1 MTDDLL
7 ALAERSPLDDVDRAA
22 LVRLRAQIVF
32 ARNRGRDAAPLL
44 LEAARQLEPF
54 DPAAARETYLEAVGA
69 AIFSG
74 RSGTAPGLR
83 EVAEL
88 AAAAPPMLDAPRP
101 IDLLLDGTALRLTA
115 GHPAAVAALRR
126 ALLAFHHQGRDGGE
140 AKMHWFWLAWMLAGE
155 LWDDELWDE
164 LATRAVQLARDAGAL
179 GELPI
184 ALIYRAAVHVYAGEP
199 AAAAALIEESGA
211 ITAITGQAPL
221 MFTTLLLA
229 GWQGDDAAPAAIF
242 EPAVADGMERG
253 EGRGLGAIGFVTA
266 LWCNGRARYAEAL
279 TSARQA
285 CEFDDLGV
293 TGFALVELIEA
304 AARSGALDEAAAAL
318 ARLEE
323 RVLAVGTEWALG
335 MLARS
340 RALLS
345 DAEAADALYREAIEH
360 LGRTRVAVHLA
371 RAHLIYGEWLRREN
385 RRLEARSELRVAYDM
400 LGDAGAAAFAE
411 RARRELVATGET
423 VRKRT
428 GDAPDV
434 LTAQETQIARLTAAG
449 HTNQEIGSQLFI
461 SPRTVE
467 YHLRKV
473 FTKLGVRSR
482 RELRTALTTAP
493 A

>member
-1 MTDDLL
+1 M
-7 ALAERSPLDDVDRAA
+7 
-22 LVRLRAQIVF
+22 
-32 ARNRGRDAAPLL
+32 
-44 LEAARQLEPF
+44 
-54 DPAAARETYLEAVGA
+54 AAARDTYLEAVGA
-69 AIFSG
+69 AIFGG
-74 RSGTAPGLR
+74 RLGTEPGLR
-83 EVAEL
+83 EVAEI
-88 AAAAPPMLDAPRP
+88 AGAAPPMLDAPRP

-115 GHPAAVAALRR
+115 GHPASVASLRR
-126 ALLAFHHQGRDGGE
+126 ALHAFDQQGRDGGE
-140 AKMHWFWLAWMLAGE
+140 ANMHWFWLAWMIAGD
-155 LWDDELWDE
+155 LWDDELWHE

-184 ALIYRAAVHVYAGEP
+184 ALIYRAAVHVYAGEFG
-199 AAAAALIEESGA
+199 AATGLIEESGA

-229 GWQGDDAAPAAIF
+229 GWQGDEAAPTGIF
-242 EPAVADGMERG
+242 EPAVANGMERG
-253 EGRGLGAIGFVTA
+253 EGRALGAIGFVKA
-266 LWCNGRARYAEAL
+266 LWCNGRSRYDEAL
-279 TSARQA
+279 THARQA

-304 AARSGALDEAAAAL
+304 AMRSGANDEATAAL
-318 ARLEE
+318 ARLED
-323 RVLAVGTEWALG
+323 RTLAVGTEWALG

-345 DAEAADALYREAIEH
+345 DGAAADELYREAIEH
-360 LGRTRVAVHLA
+360 LGRTRVVVHLA
-371 RAHLIYGEWLRREN
+371 RAHLLYGEWLRREN
-385 RRLEARSELRVAYDM
+385 RRLEARAELRVAYDM
-400 LGDAGAAAFAE
+400 LSRAGAVAFAE

-423 VRKRT
+423 VRKRR
-428 GDAPDV
+428 GEAPEV
-434 LTAQETQIARLTAAG
+434 LTAQETQIARLTAEG

-482 RELRTALTTAP
+482 RELRTALTTVP

>member
-1 MTDDLL
+1 MRFRHPLVRSAAYRAGSPDDRQLVHRALAEATDPETDPDRRAWHRAHAAAAPDDAVAADLERSADAARARGGIAAAGALLARAAELTADPIVRGRRAIAAAQAEFEAGAPDATDDLL
-7 ALAERSPLDDVDRAA
+7 ALAERSPLDDVNRAA

-54 DPAAARETYLEAVGA
+54 DPAAARETYLEAIGA
-69 AIFSG
+69 AIFAG

-140 AKMHWFWLAWMLAGE
+140 AEMHWFWLAWMLAGE

-164 LATRAVQLARDAGAL
+164 LATRAMQLARDAGAL

-253 EGRGLGAIGFVTA
+253 EGRGSVRSGSCGRCGATGGPATPRPS
-266 LWCNGRARYAEAL
+266 RAPARGVSST
-279 TSARQA
+279 TSASPA
-285 CEFDDLGV
+285 S
-293 TGFALVELIEA
+293 
-304 AARSGALDEAAAAL
+304 RS
-318 ARLEE
+318 
-323 RVLAVGTEWALG
+323 
-335 MLARS
+335 S
-340 RALLS
+340 S
-345 DAEAADALYREAIEH
+345 
-360 LGRTRVAVHLA
+360 
-371 RAHLIYGEWLRREN
+371 
-385 RRLEARSELRVAYDM
+385 
-400 LGDAGAAAFAE
+400 
-411 RARRELVATGET
+411 
-423 VRKRT
+423 
-428 GDAPDV
+428 
-434 LTAQETQIARLTAAG
+434 
-449 HTNQEIGSQLFI
+449 
-461 SPRTVE
+461 
-467 YHLRKV
+467 
-473 FTKLGVRSR
+473 
-482 RELRTALTTAP
+482 
-493 A
+493 